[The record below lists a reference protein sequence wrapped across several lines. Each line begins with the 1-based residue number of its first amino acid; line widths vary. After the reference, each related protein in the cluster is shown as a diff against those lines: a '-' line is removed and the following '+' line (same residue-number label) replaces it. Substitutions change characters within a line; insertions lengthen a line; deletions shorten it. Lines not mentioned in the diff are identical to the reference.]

1 MPQNL
6 ASLLDQVNLLKRLPR
21 TGWLLAGV
29 TDPESVAEHTCAV
42 GLLAL
47 FLAET
52 INSDP
57 QGQGLTGQLDVGR
70 VVALALIHDLA
81 ESVLTDLPK
90 RTTELLGEDVKH
102 QAEEQVMAEL
112 MSHLPRGR
120 YYQILWHEYDAGSTP
135 EALLVK
141 DADKLDM
148 VHQALQ
154 YAKQGYKG
162 LDEFYQGH
170 RWNYPIS
177 QALFN
182 LMMDSGALA

>member
-1 MPQNL
+1 VPQNL

-29 TDPESVAEHTCAV
+29 ADPESVAEHTCAV
-42 GLLAL
+42 GILAL
-47 FLAET
+47 FLAEA
-52 INSDP
+52 INEDP

-102 QAEEQVMAEL
+102 QAEERVMADL
-112 MSHLPRGR
+112 TAHLPAGHR
-120 YYQILWHEYDAGSTP
+120 YQALWREYDAGSTP

-154 YAKQGYKG
+154 YAKRGHRG
-162 LDEFYQGH
+162 LDEFWQDH
-170 RWNYPIS
+170 HWNYPLS

-182 LMMDSGALA
+182 VMVDSRPPS